1 VSIERREARAG
12 GWGRVVPIFENTL
25 LKKLC
30 NECENAFTHCFLK
43 KGAKFSLSSGFL
55 MYGIAMINLISITKD
70 QIVVSPTIP
79 ILPLRI
85 TAQLVAVQIKEFLH
99 DVSSRILLKKG
110 GNTIALS
117 LRCVVRA

>member
-1 VSIERREARAG
+1 
-12 GWGRVVPIFENTL
+12 
-25 LKKLC
+25 
-30 NECENAFTHCFLK
+30 
-43 KGAKFSLSSGFL
+43 
-55 MYGIAMINLISITKD
+55 MINLISITKD